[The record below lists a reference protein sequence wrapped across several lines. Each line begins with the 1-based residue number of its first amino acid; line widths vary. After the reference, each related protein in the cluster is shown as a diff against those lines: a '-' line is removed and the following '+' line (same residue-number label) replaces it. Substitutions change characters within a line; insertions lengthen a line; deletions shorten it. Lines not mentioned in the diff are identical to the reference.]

1 MRGEV
6 LVQPN
11 IPITYELEGVEM
23 DFDSENKKSLDFDKK
38 WFRDIKKT

>member
-23 DFDSENKKSLDFDKK
+23 DFDSENKDHWILIKK